1 MQSKNEESVP
11 VSKRENKLL
20 PFLPILE
27 IDSER
32 GKCFSFVLVSGFQPR
47 WILLQGRD
55 LLLTMNAMERYPA
68 KQGDQLMGAS
78 VEDNYSCAEEFKA
91 QNPSSTFVGTIS
103 KEEWEALTIYQ
114 IFAFKKLL

>member
-1 MQSKNEESVP
+1 
-11 VSKRENKLL
+11 
-20 PFLPILE
+20 
-27 IDSER
+27 
-32 GKCFSFVLVSGFQPR
+32 
-47 WILLQGRD
+47 
-55 LLLTMNAMERYPA
+55 MNAMERYPA